1 MQKSDVSCSPL
12 CLFRAFTCYK
22 NALVYRRTRRGVEA
36 FCTWI
41 GDSCIGWKC
50 QFSGCTRHALMPDGT
65 CKLKLE
71 ALKPKKEEE
80 EDFSIEEEAK
90 ALDRQV
96 YSKIRDKLKKLG
108 PKVSDLE

>member
-1 MQKSDVSCSPL
+1 
-12 CLFRAFTCYK
+12 
-22 NALVYRRTRRGVEA
+22 
-36 FCTWI
+36 
-41 GDSCIGWKC
+41 
-50 QFSGCTRHALMPDGT
+50 MPDGT